1 MAFIPDTIGL
11 ILGHVPNAVRALAA
25 TSLAIFMVGLVDDI
39 KGLRART
46 KFIAQ
51 LIAAA
56 VFCVWGGRIESIS
69 FGGVFTWE
77 FGWLS
82 WPMTMLWIMGI
93 TNATNLSDGL
103 DGLAAGICAVAS
115 AVVAGLALYSGHMVL
130 GCLQIAVSGALL
142 GFLFFN
148 FNPAKIFLGDAG
160 SLFLGFIISA
170 SSVICSVKS
179 PSLVTLALPGMA
191 LGVPILDTLF
201 SIMRRF
207 TERRS
212 LFAPDQSHF
221 HHRLLE
227 LGFKHRDAVLAIYIV
242 TVTCTGLGL
251 LMTVASDIASL
262 AIFVCTAALLLLV
275 FHAVGSVRLGAALGA
290 LQRRHAITRST
301 RQELRTFDDLQLRFR
316 QVGDP
321 SGLWMTSCIAAEQFD
336 FVWLSLME
344 PDKNG
349 NTQTSVWRNSNY
361 KPDPADNIVIMKIP
375 VSANRKNGSYVFE
388 LAILKNGS
396 LEAATR
402 RAALFGRLLDES
414 NKSVFHPIN
423 RNLHLASLTAKKL

>member
-1 MAFIPDTIGL
+1 MLITPAVIRLAYRLRIVDVPGVRKVHSKSIPHLGGVAVLASAAFPLLAMAFIPDTIGL

-191 LGVPILDTLF
+191 LGVPILDT
-201 SIMRRF
+201 
-207 TERRS
+207 
-212 LFAPDQSHF
+212 
-221 HHRLLE
+221 
-227 LGFKHRDAVLAIYIV
+227 
-242 TVTCTGLGL
+242 
-251 LMTVASDIASL
+251 
-262 AIFVCTAALLLLV
+262 
-275 FHAVGSVRLGAALGA
+275 
-290 LQRRHAITRST
+290 
-301 RQELRTFDDLQLRFR
+301 
-316 QVGDP
+316 
-321 SGLWMTSCIAAEQFD
+321 
-336 FVWLSLME
+336 
-344 PDKNG
+344 
-349 NTQTSVWRNSNY
+349 
-361 KPDPADNIVIMKIP
+361 
-375 VSANRKNGSYVFE
+375 
-388 LAILKNGS
+388 
-396 LEAATR
+396 
-402 RAALFGRLLDES
+402 
-414 NKSVFHPIN
+414 
-423 RNLHLASLTAKKL
+423 